1 MGEYY
6 TNKEVKAKIDAVL
19 HANAMLFQNLGKSST
34 KAEREAA
41 SIQERKNLREVRNLS
56 KTFVDSLLKEN

>member
-6 TNKEVKAKIDAVL
+6 TNKDVKAKIDAVL

-41 SIQERKNLREVRNLS
+41 GVAERKSLREVRDLDKS
-56 KTFVDSLLKEN
+56 FIDLLLKEN

>member
-34 KAEREAA
+34 KAERDAA
-41 SIQERKNLREVRNLS
+41 GVAERKSLREVIECDREFIN
-56 KTFVDSLLKEN
+56 FLLLEK

>member
-6 TNKEVKAKIDAVL
+6 KNKEVKAKIDAVL

-41 SIQERKNLREVRNLS
+41 GVAERKALREILDLDREMI
-56 KTFVDSLLKEN
+56 TMLLAEK

>member
-19 HANAMLFQNLGKSST
+19 HANAMLYQNLGKSST

-41 SIQERKNLREVRNLS
+41 GVAERKSLREVRDLDKS
-56 KTFVDSLLKEN
+56 FIDLLLKEN